1 MLTRGGKAGPQ
12 HVWEFE
18 GRFSEFV
25 HEETNAWRQR
35 GTERPAHF
43 LLRPSGTIAAPIAH
57 HLLNPTFYVTN
68 PYSNETDDA
77 SNPTIYLLHK
87 NGFSSQN
94 SFMFDQICRREE
106 TLIYLHLWTDNVQ
119 KPRDDFVRDLRQ
131 NMSAIVEIC
140 WGEVVWR
147 KVELQGR
154 LIRFPL
160 WGKYKD
166 VKLYLDLEDD
176 EKTLKRFVF
185 WVHHPQWF
193 FRPRPVTTTNGVPD
207 RTIQAKIQDALAARF
222 AGLSI
227 RDNFYEQYPHNK
239 YPRLTKEQRDVRENL
254 MESAREETRA
264 AFPMKAQEEEERQSR
279 LKSKRKEQRRQIRQ
293 ILQELEKDQEKEAQD
308 TLSEMLRKILIL

>member
-1 MLTRGGKAGPQ
+1 
-12 HVWEFE
+12 
-18 GRFSEFV
+18 
-25 HEETNAWRQR
+25 
-35 GTERPAHF
+35 
-43 LLRPSGTIAAPIAH
+43 
-57 HLLNPTFYVTN
+57 
-68 PYSNETDDA
+68 
-77 SNPTIYLLHK
+77 
-87 NGFSSQN
+87 
-94 SFMFDQICRREE
+94 MFDQICRREE

-119 KPRDDFVRDLRQ
+119 KPHDDFVRDLRQ

-207 RTIQAKIQDALAARF
+207 RTIQAKIQDALAARL